1 MQFNSFLQP
10 LVASLGESD
19 YLGFRPKTALAK
31 PASEGADAQL
41 LQGDSH
47 TTPPMAGGSPA
58 PEAMASDLA
67 RWPGTL
73 QAERAALQ
81 ERERSLQE
89 ERRALQEERLAMQ
102 HHTQQQQDALQEER
116 RALQEE
122 RRALQEERRAMH
134 QQQDR
139 ASQKREEWLLE
150 QMHLLG
156 EHKGALRQEAPQ
168 PVANGDRAKAPTN
181 KARRHADPM
190 DDVPALVDAFMSSG
204 HVVPLG
210 VHVAE
215 VEALQQAATRLK
227 VSEESCGAQIEQL
240 EKRRSLVG
248 KGSSRMR
255 ALDAKLETLRAE
267 RDRCQQAHE
276 KLVQQFII
284 MRDAGINRFM
294 PLLLSTVEKYD
305 ATFERSAMVPGGEEA
320 LRRIG
325 ELCASVTT
333 KGRDLR
339 QPLPSALPCTEQA
352 TLMMLLNLA
361 IHASTELNQ
370 LADEA
375 ILGADCAAGCEVL
388 RSPKPVKGVLRC
400 MQKVQ
405 EEYEGDYTRLLDLA
419 RVTIICD
426 TILELLKVLEWLI
439 RGDRAPRFEVC
450 RTKDRL
456 SRSWDAELSGGNRDV
471 MVNGWL
477 SIGGHRRLIVEVQ
490 LHVRPLFEYVAPL
503 HVFATQTNSVQDS
516 ARTPRALL
524 AGSRATCTSFTRVR
538 ACSAPWRTS

>member
-1 MQFNSFLQP
+1 
-10 LVASLGESD
+10 
-19 YLGFRPKTALAK
+19 
-31 PASEGADAQL
+31 
-41 LQGDSH
+41 
-47 TTPPMAGGSPA
+47 
-58 PEAMASDLA
+58 
-67 RWPGTL
+67 
-73 QAERAALQ
+73 
-81 ERERSLQE
+81 
-89 ERRALQEERLAMQ
+89 
-102 HHTQQQQDALQEER
+102 
-116 RALQEE
+116 
-122 RRALQEERRAMH
+122 
-134 QQQDR
+134 
-139 ASQKREEWLLE
+139 
-150 QMHLLG
+150 
-156 EHKGALRQEAPQ
+156 
-168 PVANGDRAKAPTN
+168 
-181 KARRHADPM
+181 M

-248 KGSSRMR
+248 WGSRMR
-255 ALDAKLETLRAE
+255 ALEAKLETLRAE

-333 KGRDLR
+333 KGRELR

-388 RSPKPVKGVLRC
+388 RSPKPVKGVHRC

-439 RGDRAPRFEVC
+439 RGDRAPRFAVC

-490 LHVRPLFEYVAPL
+490 LHVRPLFECVAPL
-503 HVFATQTNSVQDS
+503 RIF
-516 ARTPRALL
+516 
-524 AGSRATCTSFTRVR
+524 
-538 ACSAPWRTS
+538 

>member
-1 MQFNSFLQP
+1 MQRRRGRTSWLHQTDGSYACETTGSLCGSCFSSTVRRTSHHTCAAMPVASLPSMNSTKQSYWTLDSCIRTISPTETFWAALGRGWRRTAKQASVNTMPPSMQFNSFLQP

-31 PASEGADAQL
+31 PASEGADADAQL
-41 LQGDSH
+41 LQGDGH

-122 RRALQEERRAMH
+122 RRALQEERRALH

-139 ASQKREEWLLE
+139 VSQKREEWLLE

-156 EHKGALRQEAPQ
+156 EHKGAPRQEAPQ
-168 PVANGDRAKAPTN
+168 PVANGDGAKAPAN

-204 HVVPLG
+204 NVVPLG

-276 KLVQQFII
+276 KLVRQFII

-370 LADEA
+370 LADDA
-375 ILGADCAAGCEVL
+375 ILGADCEAGCEVL
-388 RSPKPVKGVLRC
+388 RSPKPVKGVHRC

-426 TILELLKVLEWLI
+426 TI
-439 RGDRAPRFEVC
+439 
-450 RTKDRL
+450 
-456 SRSWDAELSGGNRDV
+456 
-471 MVNGWL
+471 
-477 SIGGHRRLIVEVQ
+477 
-490 LHVRPLFEYVAPL
+490 
-503 HVFATQTNSVQDS
+503 
-516 ARTPRALL
+516 
-524 AGSRATCTSFTRVR
+524 
-538 ACSAPWRTS
+538 

>member
-1 MQFNSFLQP
+1 
-10 LVASLGESD
+10 
-19 YLGFRPKTALAK
+19 
-31 PASEGADAQL
+31 
-41 LQGDSH
+41 
-47 TTPPMAGGSPA
+47 
-58 PEAMASDLA
+58 
-67 RWPGTL
+67 
-73 QAERAALQ
+73 
-81 ERERSLQE
+81 
-89 ERRALQEERLAMQ
+89 
-102 HHTQQQQDALQEER
+102 
-116 RALQEE
+116 
-122 RRALQEERRAMH
+122 
-134 QQQDR
+134 
-139 ASQKREEWLLE
+139 
-150 QMHLLG
+150 
-156 EHKGALRQEAPQ
+156 
-168 PVANGDRAKAPTN
+168 
-181 KARRHADPM
+181 
-190 DDVPALVDAFMSSG
+190 
-204 HVVPLG
+204 
-210 VHVAE
+210 
-215 VEALQQAATRLK
+215 
-227 VSEESCGAQIEQL
+227 
-240 EKRRSLVG
+240 
-248 KGSSRMR
+248 
-255 ALDAKLETLRAE
+255 
-267 RDRCQQAHE
+267 
-276 KLVQQFII
+276 
-284 MRDAGINRFM
+284 M

-370 LADEA
+370 LADDA
-375 ILGADCAAGCEVL
+375 ILGADCEAGCEVL
-388 RSPKPVKGVLRC
+388 RSPKPVKGVHRC

-439 RGDRAPRFEVC
+439 CGDRAPRFAVC

-503 HVFATQTNSVQDS
+503 RVFATQTQSVHDS